1 MKSRIKLDKRQ
12 TRMLMAAVTAL
23 AICAVGAAAL
33 YLRDQEAAERD
44 TGATVEVIPA
54 DLSVEGKTGEALF
67 HATCAECHGQ
77 NAAGTSQ
84 GPPLIHDIYNP
95 GHHSDLAFYLAAEVG
110 VRAHHWPYGDMPAQ
124 PTVTRD
130 EVALIV
136 RYIRELQVANG
147 IVYRA
152 HGG

>member
-1 MKSRIKLDKRQ
+1 MAESSETRDKSRRKQL
-12 TRMLMAAVTAL
+12 LGLAL
-23 AICAVGAAAL
+23 AIVLCAGVAAL
-33 YLRDQEAAERD
+33 YLHEQAAAGSSA
-44 TGATVEVIPA
+44 GATVAVIPA
-54 DLSVEGKTGEALF
+54 DLSPAGKAGESLF
-67 HATCAECHGQ
+67 NATCAECHGQ
-77 NAAGTSQ
+77 NAAGTMQ

-130 EVALIV
+130 EVTMIV